1 MAKGLLRLP
10 KELMKKVSPKVTS
23 FVKEVLENKIVL
35 YVVAFFALTNVLG
48 YAMFGKNVCVLLF
61 VLIAY
66 AMTYFTKNMVIVL
79 AVPIV
84 MVGFFSVCK
93 VVAEKVETFV
103 SGMTKVGDEV
113 VSADGSQTG
122 VIEKIENGKLSIRI
136 DPISEED
143 EGDLIV
149 VEESTNDW
157 MKQVDEELADD
168 EMAEDEDDLLEDEAE
183 LDDDAAELVADSL
196 TGDKES
202 FSMLKN
208 PIVKPFKKFF
218 GIKEG
223 MKPKNERK
231 PKAAES
237 AESKKK
243 AKSNDGIDTGA
254 TIEAAYENVQEYVTP
269 TGLAKLT
276 EEAQGLMK
284 GQENIMNAVEKL
296 QPMMDQATAL
306 MKTMDASGIG
316 EVIAGLGGKKG
327 SSEGFTGCRNGAPL
341 GAAYGP

>member
-1 MAKGLLRLP
+1 MAKGLLQLP
-10 KELMKKVSPKVTS
+10 KELMKKVPPKVTS

-48 YAMFGKNVCVLLF
+48 YAMLGKNACVLLF

-79 AVPIV
+79 GVPIV
-84 MVGFFSVCK
+84 MVGFFAVCK
-93 VVAEKVETFV
+93 IVVEKVETFV
-103 SGMTKVGDEV
+103 VGMTKVGDMV

-136 DPISEED
+136 DPISEEED
-143 EGDLIV
+143 GELIV
-149 VEESTNDW
+149 VDEDTNDW
-157 MKQVDEELADD
+157 MKQTDEAIDAD
-168 EMAEDEDDLLEDEAE
+168 EMAEDEEKLVEDGAE
-183 LDDDAAELVADSL
+183 LEDDAAELMADTL
-196 TGDKES
+196 TEDKTEP
-202 FSMLKN
+202 FNVLN
-208 PIVKPFKKFF
+208 PLRKFF
-218 GIKEG
+218 GTKEG
-223 MKPKNERK
+223 MKPKKK

-237 AESKKK
+237 SESKKK
-243 AKSNDGIDTGA
+243 SKSKEGIDTGA
-254 TIEAAYENVQEYVTP
+254 TIEAAYENVQDYITP

-284 GQENIMNAVEKL
+284 GQESIMNAVEKL

-327 SSEGFTGCRNGAPL
+327 SGEGFTGCRNGAPL

>member
-1 MAKGLLRLP
+1 MAKGSYRLP
-10 KELMKKVSPKVTS
+10 KELMKKVPPKVTS

-93 VVAEKVETFV
+93 VVVEKVETFV

-113 VSADGSQTG
+113 VSADGSQSG
-122 VIEKIENGKLSIRI
+122 VIEKIENGMLSIRI

-157 MKQVDEELADD
+157 MKQVDEELAAD

-183 LDDDAAELVADSL
+183 LDEDAAELVADSL
-196 TGDKES
+196 TDDKES
-202 FSMLKN
+202 FSLLKN

-218 GIKEG
+218 GVKEG
-223 MKPKNERK
+223 MKQNKKK
-231 PKAAES
+231 PTAAES
-237 AESKKK
+237 SESKKK
-243 AKSNDGIDTGA
+243 SKSKEGIDTGA
-254 TIEAAYENVQEYVTP
+254 TIEAAYENVQDYVTP